1 MYEIIEGK
9 KAAAELIEK
18 VKEDVSKLDKKP
30 GLAVVIIGNDP
41 ASKIYV
47 NMKEQ
52 KCKETGIDS
61 YKYEF
66 DENVSEKEVL
76 ELIDK
81 LNNDEKINGILVQIP
96 IPLHLSN
103 DKIMEAIAPEKDVD
117 GFTAVNIGKN
127 IIGEQGLQPCTP
139 RGVMKLFEYHNIEL
153 KGKEAVVIGNSVIA
167 GNPIAQMLLKKW
179 ATVTVCH
186 IETKDLKKHVKEADI
201 IVSVVGKK
209 NLITADMVKQGA
221 VIIDVGMVRDGK
233 NLCGDVDFENVKDK
247 CSYITPVPGGV
258 GPMTVASLMEN
269 TLYAY
274 TMQNKLEVEK

>member
-1 MYEIIEGK
+1 MYEIIDGK
-9 KAAAELIEK
+9 KVAAELIEK
-18 VKEDVSKLDKKP
+18 VKEEVSKLDKKP
-30 GLAVVIIGNDP
+30 GLAVVIIGKDS

-52 KCKETGIDS
+52 KCKEVGIDS
-61 YKYEF
+61 YKYELN
-66 DENVSEKEVL
+66 EAVSEKEVL

-103 DKIMEAIAPEKDVD
+103 DKIMEAIVPEKDVD

-127 IIGEQGLQPCTP
+127 IMGEQGLQPCTP
-139 RGVMKLFEYHNIEL
+139 RGVIKLLEYYNIEL
-153 KGKEAVVIGNSVIA
+153 KGKDAVVIGNSVIA

-209 NLITADMVKQGA
+209 NLVTADMVKQGA
-221 VIIDVGMVRDGK
+221 VIIDVGIIRENGK
-233 NLCGDVDFENVKDK
+233 LYGDVDFENVKNK

-258 GPMTVASLMEN
+258 GPMTVACLMEN
-269 TLYAY
+269 TVLAY
-274 TMQNKLEVEK
+274 KMQNNNKKKL